1 MTARSAIFYLRNNFC
16 GFVDFRFCY
25 FNSQDFN
32 LSPVLL
38 PFLPKGENNR
48 RYSTMKEFQ
57 KGILDS
63 DKVITAENVQ
73 RMGEVIALCAIK
85 TVIVRGGKD
94 LHYLYKGLLRDVN
107 RSENDVSRYSDG
119 YEIAQE
125 AMLFLCQHMGKRL
138 DDVYVTKTGRKI
150 TIKQACFSVADRYLA
165 KNFVAP
171 MLNTTSLN
179 EQIMTEPE
187 IIDDEQKND
196 YTAYDGLISKMHLT
210 AVEYETLSI
219 LMAGFTMLQIGKI
232 LNVNRTTIWRRQN
245 SIRKK
250 YMRATNSHQK

>member
-1 MTARSAIFYLRNNFC
+1 
-16 GFVDFRFCY
+16 
-25 FNSQDFN
+25 
-32 LSPVLL
+32 
-38 PFLPKGENNR
+38 
-48 RYSTMKEFQ
+48 MKEFQ
-57 KGILDS
+57 KGVLDN
-63 DKVITAENVQ
+63 DRVISAENVQ

-85 TVIVRGGKD
+85 TVIVRSGKD
-94 LHYLYKGLLRDVN
+94 LHNLYKGLLHDVN
-107 RSENDVSRYSDG
+107 RNENDMSRYSDG
-119 YEIAQE
+119 YDIAQE

-138 DDVYVTKTGRKI
+138 DDVCITKTGRKI

-165 KNFVAP
+165 KNYVAP

-179 EQIMTEPE
+179 EQIATEPE
-187 IIDDEQKND
+187 TTLADEQKND
-196 YTAYDGLISKMHLT
+196 YTAFDGLVAKMKLT

-250 YMRATNSHQK
+250 YLQIK

>member
-1 MTARSAIFYLRNNFC
+1 
-16 GFVDFRFCY
+16 
-25 FNSQDFN
+25 
-32 LSPVLL
+32 
-38 PFLPKGENNR
+38 
-48 RYSTMKEFQ
+48 MKEFQ
-57 KGILDS
+57 KGVLDN
-63 DKVITAENVQ
+63 DKVISAKNVQ

-94 LHYLYKGLLRDVN
+94 LHNLYKGLLRDVN
-107 RSENDVSRYSDG
+107 RSENDMSRYSNG

-138 DDVYVTKTGRKI
+138 DDIYVTKTGRKI

-165 KNFVAP
+165 KNFVNP
-171 MLNTTSLN
+171 MLNTISLN
-179 EQIMTEPE
+179 EQITTEHE
-187 IIDDEQKND
+187 TMLDEEQKND
-196 YTAYDGLISKMHLT
+196 YTAFDGLISKMKLT
-210 AVEYETLSI
+210 SVEYETLSI

-250 YMRATNSHQK
+250 YMAALQ

>member
-1 MTARSAIFYLRNNFC
+1 
-16 GFVDFRFCY
+16 
-25 FNSQDFN
+25 
-32 LSPVLL
+32 
-38 PFLPKGENNR
+38 
-48 RYSTMKEFQ
+48 MKEFQ
-57 KGILDS
+57 KGVLHN

-94 LHYLYKGLLRDVN
+94 LHNLYKGLFHDVN
-107 RSENDVSRYSDG
+107 RSENDMSRYSDG

-138 DDVYVTKTGRKI
+138 DDVYITKTGRKI

-165 KNFVAP
+165 KNYVAS

-187 IIDDEQKND
+187 KILDDEQKND
-196 YTAYDGLISKMHLT
+196 YTAFDRLISKMHLT
-210 AVEYETLSI
+210 AVEHETLSI

-250 YMRATNSHQK
+250 YMAALQ

>member
-1 MTARSAIFYLRNNFC
+1 
-16 GFVDFRFCY
+16 
-25 FNSQDFN
+25 
-32 LSPVLL
+32 
-38 PFLPKGENNR
+38 
-48 RYSTMKEFQ
+48 MKEFK
-57 KGILDS
+57 KGILDN
-63 DKVITAENVQ
+63 DRVITENNMQ

-94 LHYLYKGLLRDVN
+94 LHNLYKGLLRDIN
-107 RSENDVSRYSDG
+107 RASDDMSRYSDG

-165 KNFVAP
+165 KNFVSP

-179 EQIMTEPE
+179 EQIATEPE
-187 IIDDEQKND
+187 TILDDEQKNN
-196 YTAYDGLISKMHLT
+196 YTAFDGLISKMHLT

-219 LMAGFTMLQIGKI
+219 LMAGFTTLQIGKI
-232 LNVNRTTIWRRQN
+232 INVNRTTIWRRQN

-250 YMRATNSHQK
+250 YLQVLL

>member
-1 MTARSAIFYLRNNFC
+1 
-16 GFVDFRFCY
+16 
-25 FNSQDFN
+25 
-32 LSPVLL
+32 
-38 PFLPKGENNR
+38 
-48 RYSTMKEFQ
+48 MKEFQ
-57 KGILDS
+57 KGILDN
-63 DKVITAENVQ
+63 DKVISAENVQ

-94 LHYLYKGLLRDVN
+94 LHNLYKRLLRDMN
-107 RSENDVSRYSDG
+107 RADDDISHYSDG

-138 DDVYVTKTGRKI
+138 DDVYITKTGKKI

-165 KNFVAP
+165 KNYVNP
-171 MLNTTSLN
+171 MINTTSLN
-179 EQIMTEPE
+179 EQITTEPE
-187 IIDDEQKND
+187 TILDDEQKND
-196 YTAYDGLISKMHLT
+196 YTAFDGLISKMHLT

-250 YMRATNSHQK
+250 YLQIK